1 MRVSGSFC
9 TKNLAKSVDLKI
21 LGQSRQDNIKGY
33 QLCLENMKHLI
44 NIALIDGS
52 LAEYILGTFTNS
64 KYFFDPWTTCQQ
76 ISCVVQLVFSKPFLI
91 VGT

>member
-1 MRVSGSFC
+1 MFEANMLHEVWHTPFMYMCFFSQ
-9 TKNLAKSVDLKI
+9 SVDEAGLDLKI

-52 LAEYILGTFTNS
+52 LAEY
-64 KYFFDPWTTCQQ
+64 
-76 ISCVVQLVFSKPFLI
+76 
-91 VGT
+91 